1 MTVENFTSAAETCFR
16 EASDIIE
23 TLETDTTL
31 SRDMR
36 EHLLGELRTCLAN
49 YGHYMQKAMWL
60 QMKPKDLPSEHR
72 LEAA

>member
-1 MTVENFTSAAETCFR
+1 MTVEKFTSVAEAWFCA
-16 EASDIIE
+16 ASDIIV

-36 EHLLGELRTCLAN
+36 DHLLGELRTCLAN

-60 QMKPKDLPSEHR
+60 QMKPKDLLGEHR